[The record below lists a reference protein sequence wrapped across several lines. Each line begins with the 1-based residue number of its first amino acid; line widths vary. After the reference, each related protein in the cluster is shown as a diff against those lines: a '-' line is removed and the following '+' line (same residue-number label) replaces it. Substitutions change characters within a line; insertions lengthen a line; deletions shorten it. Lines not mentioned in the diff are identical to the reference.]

1 MVKLGILFI
10 NFSKKIKFWVTP
22 NCNKKPRI
30 WDNWNNQKLKLNLI
44 IKKKKKNLIII
55 NAFQYSLTRPI
66 IIRLLWLLLWLKEL
80 YGFCMYI
87 ISTHHHLMF

>member
-44 IKKKKKNLIII
+44 IKKKKKKKLNH
-55 NAFQYSLTRPI
+55 NQ
-66 IIRLLWLLLWLKEL
+66 
-80 YGFCMYI
+80 C
-87 ISTHHHLMF
+87 ISILVN

>member
-44 IKKKKKNLIII
+44 IKKKKKKLNH
-55 NAFQYSLTRPI
+55 NQ
-66 IIRLLWLLLWLKEL
+66 
-80 YGFCMYI
+80 C
-87 ISTHHHLMF
+87 ISILVN